1 MSEIDIVTFRLDKR
15 LFGLEARR
23 VQDVFHPRGL
33 TGVPL
38 AASEIIGVLN
48 LRGRIV
54 TAVCARKRL
63 GLADRPAGAPE
74 PRAIGVELG
83 GDSYGIVV
91 DSVEGVVKLEAG
103 DLLPPPDKD
112 AFADVCRAGRLLPQ
126 KSTYFYPKVTTG
138 LVMRSLDGDVSDL

>member
-103 DLLPPPDKD
+103 DLLPPPDKLSPRWTQVVKGV
-112 AFADVCRAGRLLPQ
+112 FRLESEL
-126 KSTYFYPKVTTG
+126 
-138 LVMRSLDGDVSDL
+138 LVMLDEHGLLLAEAAAA